1 MVLADRPSDVA
12 AGVPMLLQG
21 WGRLRPTAAMVS
33 RPERPADVAELL
45 MSAGRR
51 GTLARGL
58 GRSYG
63 DEAQNAGGRV
73 LDMTRLRRVLEFD
86 RGKGLI
92 HVEAGLDL
100 ASLLRYV
107 VPEGWFLP
115 VSPGTRFV
123 TIGGAIAND
132 VHGKNHHV
140 DGGFARHV
148 RSISLLTPAYG
159 IQRVGPDRQ
168 PEIFWATA
176 GGLGLTGI
184 ILDATLQLLPIQTSW
199 MHVGTE
205 QAWDLDDLLER
216 LANRAAAHRYAVAW
230 IDCLAH
236 GRRLGRGIVDSAEHA
251 TPDDLRGPAGTAL
264 TFRPRTYLTVPFTS
278 PVCMAQTPTC
288 RAFNAGRLLLSW
300 ARPQLTL
307 TQAAR
312 FFFPLDAIGGWNR
325 LYGRQGFIQY
335 QLAVPSSATGVL
347 EAIVETIATQR
358 RATALAVVKRL
369 GEGGPMLSFPIPGW
383 TLSIDLPAAQPGL
396 GRLLDEFDAMVAA
409 AGGRVYLGKDA
420 RVRRAAFEAMYPELP
435 EWLEL
440 RQQLDPAQVLRS
452 DMARRLGLVG

>member
-1 MVLADRPSDVA
+1 
-12 AGVPMLLQG
+12 
-21 WGRLRPTAAMVS
+21 MVS
-33 RPERPADVAELL
+33 RPERSADVAGLL
-45 MSAGRR
+45 MSAGHR
-51 GTLARGL
+51 GAIARGL

-73 LDMTRLRRVLEFD
+73 LDMTRLRRIVEFD

-92 HVEAGLDL
+92 RVEAGLDL

-107 VPEGWFLP
+107 VSEGWFLP
-115 VSPGTRFV
+115 VCPGTRFV
-123 TIGGAIAND
+123 TVGGAIAND
-132 VHGKNHHV
+132 IHGKNHHV

-148 RSISLLTPAYG
+148 QSISLLTPAYG
-159 IQRVGPDRQ
+159 VQRVGPDQQ
-168 PEIFWATA
+168 PEFFWATA

-199 MHVGTE
+199 MRVAAE

-216 LANRAAAHRYAVAW
+216 LADRSAAHRYAVAW
-230 IDCLAH
+230 IDCAAN

-251 TPDDLRGPAGTAL
+251 TLDDLPGPACTAL

-278 PVCMAQTPTC
+278 PVCMARTPTC
-288 RAFNAGRLLLSW
+288 RAFNASRLLLAR
-300 ARPQLTL
+300 ARPQFTL

-312 FFFPLDAIGGWNR
+312 FFFPLDAVGGWNR
-325 LYGRQGFIQY
+325 LYGRQGFVQY

-347 EAIVETIATQR
+347 QAIVETIATHR
-358 RATALAVVKRL
+358 RAAALAVLKRL

-396 GRLLDEFDAMVAA
+396 GRLLDGFDAIVAA
-409 AGGRVYLGKDA
+409 AGGRVYLGKDS
-420 RVRRAAFEAMYPELP
+420 RLRRAAFEAMYPQLS
-435 EWLEL
+435 EWQEL

-452 DMARRLGLVG
+452 DLARRLGLVG